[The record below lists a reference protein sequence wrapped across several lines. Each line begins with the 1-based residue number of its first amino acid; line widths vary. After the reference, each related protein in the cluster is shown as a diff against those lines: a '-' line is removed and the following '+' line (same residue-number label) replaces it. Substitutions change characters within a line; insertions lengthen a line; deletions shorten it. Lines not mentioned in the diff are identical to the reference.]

1 MANKKKVTTFAHAK
15 QKEALPLKYVLI
27 DSLAQLVEH
36 NTFNVGVMGSNPM
49 RVTYN
54 ERVNSFDELT
64 LFFMLCSSYYCKYES
79 FRFECFVFQASI

>member
-1 MANKKKVTTFAHAK
+1 MERFYQSLYQNFKIRCK
-15 QKEALPLKYVLI
+15 LLI
-27 DSLAQLVEH
+27 D
-36 NTFNVGVMGSNPM
+36 NKYYNPM